1 MVDVDRFPVLLPVVL
16 ITSPP
21 LPECFNQGLEP
32 DIFAQVREI
41 RFVFIHGVNR
51 ETVVRSMLEPF
62 DRFVTLVQQRVRT
75 GYVIGSVMEMAKAFS
90 VLYRHLNVPFGFI
103 SSASKRGYYG

>member
-1 MVDVDRFPVLLPVVL
+1 MVFRFSVLLPVVL

-21 LPECFNQGLEP
+21 LPECFDQGLEP

-41 RFVFIHGVNR
+41 RFVLIHRKNR
-51 ETVVRSMLEPF
+51 ETVVRSILEPF

-75 GYVIGSVMEMAKAFS
+75 GYVIGSVVEMAKAFS
-90 VLYRHLNVPFGFI
+90 VLYRHLNVPFGLI
-103 SSASKRGYYG
+103 CSAGKSCHYG